1 MFESHIALG
10 VTLLALVAAA
20 GLLVFSSKAEGCV
33 KRLAKVVAYAALII
47 GVLSI
52 ICITYYTIRYS
63 QHGYFKTP
71 YGKNCPMMD
80 GKGMPMM
87 DHHGM
92 MKGDKMKKSGPETV
106 PSEDHLEHHP

>member
-1 MFESHIALG
+1 MMFESHIALG

-20 GLLVFSSKAEGCV
+20 GLLAFSSKVEGCV
-33 KRLAKVVAYAALII
+33 KSLSKVVAYAVLII

-52 ICITYYTIRYS
+52 VCITYYTIRYS

-80 GKGMPMM
+80 GKGMHMM
-87 DHHGM
+87 DHDKMM
-92 MKGDKMKKSGPETV
+92 MKKPESETV
-106 PSEDHLEHHP
+106 PSEDHLEHH